1 MGYNLGIKLSNMIFT
16 REINL
21 LCSKII
27 TVSKANHNECDSA
40 HITEKRSANGRFSEV
55 YNDNDFT

>member
-27 TVSKANHNECDSA
+27 TASKANHNECGGGDSLLA
-40 HITEKRSANGRFSEV
+40 VDQKTVKSVKDG
-55 YNDNDFT
+55 

>member
-1 MGYNLGIKLSNMIFT
+1 MIFT